1 MNKSISSLAALAIAW
16 SAMNPA
22 IANNACDTQN
32 ILLSKASQ
40 AVPQK
45 CIRMPQATQVGFIF
59 KGADDIQKGIDCYSA
74 KVARVNAL
82 QDSENCL
89 FDVVEGIDGE
99 EIDTLRSDMYAI
111 KNEIRVIR
119 NKLLK
124 VLNWVVTNSDDCT
137 TVTFDWKTSVNT
149 ILNCSE

>member
-1 MNKSISSLAALAIAW
+1 
-16 SAMNPA
+16 
-22 IANNACDTQN
+22 
-32 ILLSKASQ
+32 
-40 AVPQK
+40 
-45 CIRMPQATQVGFIF
+45 
-59 KGADDIQKGIDCYSA
+59 
-74 KVARVNAL
+74 
-82 QDSENCL
+82 
-89 FDVVEGIDGE
+89 
-99 EIDTLRSDMYAI
+99 MYAI